1 MTNSY
6 YNGGNVPA
14 PNSPGASVAI
24 RNEFTLVTQAFD
36 KLPTI
41 AGNANK
47 VVVVNSSATGL
58 EATSTPNLGTPSS
71 LVLTYA
77 TGLPLTTGVVGILP
91 VAFGG
96 SGVGTLTGYVKGSGT
111 SPFTASPTIPNSDIT
126 GLGSMSTQN
135 ANTVS
140 ISGGSV
146 SNTSISGGSINNTPV
161 GASTPD
167 TGAFTSL
174 SANTASINS
183 LTATSGTVGG
193 DTIVTTTATQTL
205 TGKTIDL
212 ASNTFVA
219 TSAQLASAVT
229 DETGSGSLVFAN
241 SPVFAGTPTAPTAA
255 LGTNTQQLATTAFV
269 QTAAFTA
276 ILPGQAGNQFKFVT
290 TDGTTASWSLVPLT
304 TGVSGVLPPAN
315 GGTGLSSPGANGNV
329 LTSNGTAWVSSA
341 LVTGA
346 ESFLLINAGVS

>member
-36 KLPTI
+36 KLPLI

-47 VVVVNSSATGL
+47 VVVVNSLGTAL
-58 EATSTPNLGTPSS
+58 EATATPNLGTPTS
-71 LVLTYA
+71 LVLTFA

-91 VAFGG
+91 VANGG

-111 SPFTASPTIPNSDIT
+111 SPFTAAATIPNTDIT

-135 ANTVS
+135 SNSVS
-140 ISGGSV
+140 ISGGSI
-146 SNTSISGGSINNTPV
+146 SNATITGGSINNTPI
-161 GASTPD
+161 GAGTANS
-167 TGAFTSL
+167 GAFTTL
-174 SANTASINS
+174 SAASGTITS
-183 LTATSGTVGG
+183 FAATTGTVGG
-193 DTIVTTTATQTL
+193 DTIVTLTAAQTL
-205 TGKTIDL
+205 SGKTFNL

-219 TSAQLASAVT
+219 TSSQLAAAIS
-229 DETGSGSLVFAN
+229 DDTGSGSLVFAN
-241 SPVFAGTPTAPTAA
+241 SPAFAGTPTAPTAA
-255 LGTNTQQLATTAFV
+255 LGTNTTQLATTEFV
-269 QTAAFTA
+269 QTAAFNNA
-276 ILPGQAGNQFKFVT
+276 LPGQLGNQFKFVT
-290 TDGTTASWSLVPLT
+290 TDGTSASWSFVPLT

-315 GGTGLSSPGANGNV
+315 GGTGISSPGAIGNV

-341 LVTGA
+341 STAGA